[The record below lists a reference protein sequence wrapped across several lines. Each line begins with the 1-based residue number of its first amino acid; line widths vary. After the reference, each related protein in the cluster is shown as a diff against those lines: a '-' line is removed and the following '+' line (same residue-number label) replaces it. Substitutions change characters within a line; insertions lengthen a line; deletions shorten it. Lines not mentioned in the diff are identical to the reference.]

1 MKKRLITFL
10 LLLLVLIATSCTL
23 GGAPPPPEERK
34 YFEGIRGV
42 TTAFAD
48 KGNPPAKLYYYSDT
62 PDNRFHVNVKVANTG
77 SSFARGGIYLSGYD
91 PLMIQVFGINPNT
104 QARGTCGISIGN
116 IGFGT
121 FGGIFECNNDVTIG
135 ADRRGDIDVN
145 IKKIFEKF
153 GLDNTLFGGGNL
165 VFSRQPGDSTTG
177 VPSDYRFGF
186 GFDAA
191 NKASFNID
199 YGSRGRLLI
208 GLFSGIS
215 FQRNFGT
222 EYLLAGN
229 IPEFPGGDTA
239 FIDFDANIANWPQ
252 GLDQTTQNF
261 LITNCYLYT
270 THAAPVVCIDPAPFS
285 EAAKVCVPKPYV
297 GTKGQG
303 APVVVTG
310 IDQENT
316 PRQARFTI
324 HVKNQGGGEVWDI
337 GRIEKC
343 SPYAPERTS
352 ESDKNIVWIG
362 DIRVSGDPRRLKC
375 SPNDFIRLDAK
386 GQGEVTCVY
395 DIPFGTIKSAYQTPV
410 VVELWYG
417 YSTTAQTKV
426 LIKRA
431 I

>member
-1 MKKRLITFL
+1 MKKRTIAIFL
-10 LLLLVLIATSCTL
+10 LALVLLMISCTL

-34 YFEGIRGV
+34 YFEGIKGIDIG
-42 TTAFAD
+42 FAD

-62 PDNRFHVNVKVANTG
+62 PDNRFHVNVRVANTG

-91 PLMIQVFGINPNT
+91 PNMIQVFGINPNT
-104 QARGTCGISIGN
+104 LARGTCGISIGN

-121 FGGIFECNNDVTIG
+121 FGGIFQCDNDITFGI
-135 ADRRGDIDVN
+135 DRRGDFEVN
-145 IKKIFEKF
+145 LQNIFSKF
-153 GLDNTLFGGGNL
+153 GLTNSLFGDGDL
-165 VFSRQPGDSTTG
+165 QVSCQPGDSG
-177 VPSDYRFGF
+177 QGISGDCRFGF
-186 GFDAA
+186 QGGDKFAI
-191 NKASFNID
+191 NID
-199 YGSRGRLLI
+199 YGTRGRLLI

-229 IPEFPGGDTA
+229 IPEFPGGDIA
-239 FIDFDANIANWPQ
+239 YVDFDANIANWPQ
-252 GLDQTTQNF
+252 GLDQVNQDF
-261 LITNCYLYT
+261 LITNCYIYT
-270 THAAPVVCIDPAPFS
+270 THAAPIVCIDPAPFS
-285 EAAKVCVPKPYV
+285 DATKVCIPKPYV

-303 APVVVTG
+303 TPVVVTK

-324 HVKNQGGGEVWDI
+324 HVKNQGKGEVWDI

-343 SPYAPERTS
+343 SPYAPQRTT

-362 DIRVSGDPRRLKC
+362 DVRVSGDPRRLKC

-386 GQGEVTCVY
+386 GQGEITCAY
-395 DIPFGTIKSAYQTPV
+395 DIPFGPVKSAYQTPF

-417 YSTTAQTKV
+417 YSNTAKKTV